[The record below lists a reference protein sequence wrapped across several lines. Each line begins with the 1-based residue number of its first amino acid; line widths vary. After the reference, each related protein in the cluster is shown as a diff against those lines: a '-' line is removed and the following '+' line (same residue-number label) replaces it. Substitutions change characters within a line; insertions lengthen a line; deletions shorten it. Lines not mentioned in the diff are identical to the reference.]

1 MSDQHPAWQTKPPD
15 TRIQAFGYVR
25 AEDPADDQIPA
36 LRAEIAAFCRAED
49 LRLVTIF
56 CDRGSDGSELARPGF
71 AGLLDA
77 LAVTRDVRLV
87 IPDSNHLSPYEAVR
101 EGLLRQVRRTGARLL
116 VTREVNGKLDDTGV
130 AEASTS
136 IGDEP
141 NGGRS

>member
-1 MSDQHPAWQTKPPD
+1 MSDHHPAWQTKPPD
-15 TRIQAFGYVR
+15 TRIPAFGYVR
-25 AEDPADDQIPA
+25 SEDPADDQIPA

-77 LAVTRDVRLV
+77 LAVTGDARLV
-87 IPDSNHLSPYEAVR
+87 TPDLNHLSPYEAIR
-101 EGLLRQVRRTGARLL
+101 EALLRQIRRTRARLL
-116 VTREVNGKLDDTGV
+116 ITREVNGKLDDTGT
-130 AEASTS
+130 AEASTC

-141 NGGRS
+141 NGGLS

>member
-1 MSDQHPAWQTKPPD
+1 MSDQYPAWQTKPPD

-25 AEDPADDQIPA
+25 AEDPADDDVPA
-36 LRAEIAAFCRAED
+36 LRAEIAAFCRTED

-77 LAVTRDVRLV
+77 LAVTAHARLV
-87 IPDSNHLSPYEAVR
+87 TADLNHLSPFEAIR

-116 VTREVNGKLDDTGV
+116 VTREVNGKLDDTGA
-130 AEASTS
+130 AEASTC

-141 NGGRS
+141 SGGPS